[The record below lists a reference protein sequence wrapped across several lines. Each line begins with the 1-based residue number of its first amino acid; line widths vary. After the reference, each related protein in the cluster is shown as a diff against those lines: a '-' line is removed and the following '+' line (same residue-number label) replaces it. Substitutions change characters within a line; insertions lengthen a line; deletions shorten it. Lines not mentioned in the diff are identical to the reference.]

1 MYKFH
6 LSLSSFVCV
15 CVCACVRAR
24 ACACVCHYRQNEV
37 HHSLYYAC
45 VGVAFGH
52 VELAG
57 INVDIAIG
65 LDQ

>member
-1 MYKFH
+1 M
-6 LSLSSFVCV
+6 CV
-15 CVCACVRAR
+15 HVCACVCAR